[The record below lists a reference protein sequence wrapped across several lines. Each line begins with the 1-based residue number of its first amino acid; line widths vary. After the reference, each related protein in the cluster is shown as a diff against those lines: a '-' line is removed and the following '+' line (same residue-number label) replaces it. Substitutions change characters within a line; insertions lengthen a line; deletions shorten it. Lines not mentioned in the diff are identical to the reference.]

1 MNEPLR
7 LGGPSIV
14 LLDMVVVLFGGQVVE
29 AGLLEGAS
37 DDIVAVVVLTMGNS
51 LIHMG
56 LVF

>member
-1 MNEPLR
+1 MNEPLL

-29 AGLLEGAS
+29 SGLLEGAS
-37 DDIVAVVVLTMGNS
+37 DDIVAVVVLTMGDS
-51 LIHMG
+51 LIHME

>member
-1 MNEPLR
+1 MNEPLL

-37 DDIVAVVVLTMGNS
+37 DDIVVVLTMGDS

>member
-1 MNEPLR
+1 MVDEPLL

-37 DDIVAVVVLTMGNS
+37 DDIVVVLTMGDS